1 MSAATSMV
9 FRNHT
14 DIACLMPV
22 VQAVGTA
29 DFAKALI
36 DTANVEFGAAEVF
49 AFVLPART
57 AAGATPIAFA
67 SLLDDVNERVEH
79 YCRHFAPFDS
89 ILHQFPECGTGEIAV
104 ARTWLSHRPRDRYRA
119 IFSDRSGLDERLSLI
134 FNSDDLIIF
143 NLYQPKG
150 RSMSPARFERLCALA
165 PTFLSAIGAHHR
177 AAAQLRTG
185 EGGPARTP
193 VDPSSQPEAIEAMLA
208 DHRPDMPMRE
218 LEVCARTII
227 GMTAQAISIDLGIS
241 ISTVAT
247 YRRRAYSRMGI
258 CSAYELM
265 GALMRSK
272 AHMFSPPRL
281 DERRGLACAA

>member
-9 FRNHT
+9 FRNTT

-29 DFAKALI
+29 GFAKALI

-49 AFVLPART
+49 AFVLPSRT
-57 AAGATPIAFA
+57 ATGATPIAFA
-67 SLLDDVNERVEH
+67 SLLDDVDERVEN

-89 ILHQFPECGTGEIAV
+89 ILHQFPESGTGEIAI

-119 IFSDRSGLDERLSLI
+119 IFSDRSGLDERLSLV
-134 FNSDDLIIF
+134 FNSDDVIIL

-150 RSMSPARFERLCALA
+150 RSMSPERFERLCALA

-177 AAAQLRTG
+177 AGAQARTG
-185 EGGPARTP
+185 EGRSARMP
-193 VDPSSQPEAIEAMLA
+193 VDAPSEPETIEAMLA
-208 DHRPDMPMRE
+208 DHRPDMPTRE
-218 LEVCARTII
+218 LEVCARTVI

-265 GALMRSK
+265 GALMRSR
-272 AHMFSPPRL
+272 AHIFSSPRQG
-281 DERRGLACAA
+281 ERRRMACAA